1 MSSTSFDYYV
11 EFNIILLLELKIDRE
26 KKREKTLHILR
37 ILNGNSSVLLIIKL

>member
-26 KKREKTLHILR
+26 KKREKERKNIAYFE
-37 ILNGNSSVLLIIKL
+37 NS